1 MVVKE
6 VKEKGGW
13 WTGGRLVVRQGGSGT
28 TSVAY
33 GGWGWRG
40 GASED
45 DVDEGV
51 NEDGGG
57 EGR

>member
-1 MVVKE
+1 
-6 VKEKGGW
+6 
-13 WTGGRLVVRQGGSGT
+13 VVRQGGSGT